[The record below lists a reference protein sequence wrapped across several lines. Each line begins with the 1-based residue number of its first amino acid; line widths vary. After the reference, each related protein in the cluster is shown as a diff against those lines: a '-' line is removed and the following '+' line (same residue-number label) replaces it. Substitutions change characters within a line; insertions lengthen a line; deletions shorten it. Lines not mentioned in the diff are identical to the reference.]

1 MEIIKNLGHTI
12 ESKTITIERLSKGG
26 YVILGTPKLTND
38 ELNEVIG
45 VCHHQRE
52 VNVKEAIKRQK

>member
-1 MEIIKNLGHTI
+1 MELIENFGHTV
-12 ESKTITIERLSKGG
+12 ETKTITIERLSKGG
-26 YVILGTPKLTND
+26 YVILGTPKLTNQ

-52 VNVKEAIKRQK
+52 WNVKQKKEA

>member
-1 MEIIKNLGHTI
+1 MDFEAIMNLGHTV
-12 ESKTITIERLSKGG
+12 ETKTITLERLSKGG
-26 YVILGTPKLTND
+26 YVILGTPLLTNA

-52 VNVKEAIKRQK
+52 QNLKGGKDV